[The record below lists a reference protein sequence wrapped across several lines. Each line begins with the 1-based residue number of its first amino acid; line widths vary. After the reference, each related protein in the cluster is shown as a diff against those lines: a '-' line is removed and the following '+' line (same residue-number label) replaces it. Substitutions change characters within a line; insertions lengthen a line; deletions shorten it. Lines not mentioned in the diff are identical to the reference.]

1 MIWLGGIRLAICVS
15 CFIIY
20 VFSMGSFINQQIR
33 ETLLKKAESDYK
45 KFSASLIPGVNN
57 MLGIRLPFLRDM
69 AKALV
74 CGDWRAYLE
83 EAECD
88 YFEEVMLQGMVVGFA
103 SRKTTERTCASAAE
117 PDLNET
123 LLMVE
128 QFVPKI
134 SNWSLCDSFCAGLKF
149 VKRNKAVVWN
159 FLQKYLV
166 SDKEF
171 ELRFGVVLLLDYY
184 IDSDYIDRILDVL
197 GNVRHDSRYV
207 KMAVAWALSVCVVKQ
222 REKTLTFLQE
232 RRIDKETLQM
242 TKQKVYDSF
251 RVSEADKAFVRGLA

>member
-1 MIWLGGIRLAICVS
+1 MEGRDSARDLCQL
-15 CFIIY
+15 IY
-20 VFSMGSFINQQIR
+20 LYMFFSMGSFINQQIR

-149 VKRNKAVVWN
+149 VKRNKAVVWK

-184 IDSDYIDRILDVL
+184 IDSDYIDRVLDVL

-242 TKQKVYDSF
+242 TKQKVSDSF

>member
-1 MIWLGGIRLAICVS
+1 MEGRDSARDLCQLLYLYM
-15 CFIIY
+15 F
-20 VFSMGSFINQQIR
+20 FSMGSFINQQIR

-149 VKRNKAVVWN
+149 VKWNKAVVWN

-184 IDSDYIDRILDVL
+184 IDSDYIDRVLDVL

-242 TKQKVYDSF
+242 TKQKVSDSF

>member
-1 MIWLGGIRLAICVS
+1 MAWRNSARDLCQLLYLYM
-15 CFIIY
+15 F
-20 VFSMGSFINQQIR
+20 FSMDSFINQQIR

-149 VKRNKAVVWN
+149 VKRNKAVVWK

-242 TKQKVYDSF
+242 TKQKVADSF

>member
-1 MIWLGGIRLAICVS
+1 MEGRDSARDLCQLLYLYM
-15 CFIIY
+15 F
-20 VFSMGSFINQQIR
+20 FSMGSFINQQIR

-83 EAECD
+83 EAGCD

-184 IDSDYIDRILDVL
+184 IDSDYIDRVLDVL

-222 REKTLTFLQE
+222 RENTLKFLQE
-232 RRIDKETLQM
+232 RRIDQETLQM
-242 TKQKVYDSF
+242 TKQKVSDSF

>member
-1 MIWLGGIRLAICVS
+1 MEGRDSARDLCQLLYLYM
-15 CFIIY
+15 F
-20 VFSMGSFINQQIR
+20 FSMGSFINQQIR

-242 TKQKVYDSF
+242 TKQKVSDSF

>member
-1 MIWLGGIRLAICVS
+1 MEGRDSARDLCQLLYLYM
-15 CFIIY
+15 F
-20 VFSMGSFINQQIR
+20 FSMDSFINQQIR
-33 ETLLKKAESDYK
+33 ETLLEKAESDYK

-149 VKRNKAVVWN
+149 VKRNKAVVWK

-184 IDSDYIDRILDVL
+184 IDNDYIDRVLDVL

-242 TKQKVYDSF
+242 TKQKVSDSF

>member
-1 MIWLGGIRLAICVS
+1 MAWRNSARDLCQLLYLYM
-15 CFIIY
+15 F
-20 VFSMGSFINQQIR
+20 FSMGSFINQQIR

-149 VKRNKAVVWN
+149 VKRNKAVVWK
-159 FLQKYLV
+159 FLQKYLE

-184 IDSDYIDRILDVL
+184 IDNDYIDRVLDVL

-232 RRIDKETLQM
+232 RRIDQETLQM
-242 TKQKVYDSF
+242 TKQKVSDSF

>member
-1 MIWLGGIRLAICVS
+1 MAWRNSARDLCQLLYLYM
-15 CFIIY
+15 F
-20 VFSMGSFINQQIR
+20 FSMGSFINQQIR

-184 IDSDYIDRILDVL
+184 IDSDYIDRVLDVL

-242 TKQKVYDSF
+242 TKQKVSDSF

>member
-1 MIWLGGIRLAICVS
+1 MAWRNSARDLCQL
-15 CFIIY
+15 IY
-20 VFSMGSFINQQIR
+20 LYMFFSMGSFINQQIR

-242 TKQKVYDSF
+242 TKQKVSDSF

>member
-1 MIWLGGIRLAICVS
+1 MEGRDSARDLCQLLYLYM
-15 CFIIY
+15 F
-20 VFSMGSFINQQIR
+20 FSMGSFINQQIK

-184 IDSDYIDRILDVL
+184 IDSDYIDRVLDVL

-242 TKQKVYDSF
+242 TKQKVSDSF